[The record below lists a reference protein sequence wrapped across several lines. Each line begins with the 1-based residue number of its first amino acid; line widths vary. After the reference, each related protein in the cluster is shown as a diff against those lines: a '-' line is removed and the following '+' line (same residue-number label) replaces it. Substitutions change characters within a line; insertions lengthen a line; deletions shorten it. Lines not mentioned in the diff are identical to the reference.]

1 MSQKKR
7 NLSARSPSKS
17 QVQLNKRQNYQSSA
31 TEYESFT
38 DSSSSEEGLLSLA
51 EHRPTDVNKQS
62 TPQHLMK
69 MSEIKDFAVLLR
81 NAILDPATAE
91 AFRTVLKPVV
101 EEQTDKIMTKITT
114 LERTTEKH
122 STELDILEQRID
134 TLEQGNRLN
143 NIRISGINPPEK
155 GTLANINAARD
166 LFSEKLGVK
175 LSVEDIDDAYMV
187 GKSPATTM
195 IVKFPSAALKSQVI
209 SKRTSLKG
217 SSPAIYLNDDLT
229 RTRADIYK
237 HTRGMVKDKKI
248 YATWTSNCKIYVK
261 MRQDSLPRIINKRL
275 IPSPTNT

>member
-122 STELDILEQRID
+122 STELELEHVQ
-134 TLEQGNRLN
+134 T
-143 NIRISGINPPEK
+143 
-155 GTLANINAARD
+155 
-166 LFSEKLGVK
+166 
-175 LSVEDIDDAYMV
+175 
-187 GKSPATTM
+187 
-195 IVKFPSAALKSQVI
+195 
-209 SKRTSLKG
+209 
-217 SSPAIYLNDDLT
+217 
-229 RTRADIYK
+229 
-237 HTRGMVKDKKI
+237 
-248 YATWTSNCKIYVK
+248 
-261 MRQDSLPRIINKRL
+261 
-275 IPSPTNT
+275 